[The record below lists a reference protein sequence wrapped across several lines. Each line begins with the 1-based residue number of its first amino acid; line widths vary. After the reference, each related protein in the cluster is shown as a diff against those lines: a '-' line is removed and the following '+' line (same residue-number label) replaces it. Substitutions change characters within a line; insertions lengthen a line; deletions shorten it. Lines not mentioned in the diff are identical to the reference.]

1 MSLKII
7 QDAITQRRT
16 IIFEYNKPE
25 KVKGKRIG
33 NPHAVF
39 VMHLKDGSR
48 STKVHIFQTDGVSDS
63 SQNLPDFRMFDLV
76 DITNAIFSED
86 SQAFEISSKYNPN
99 WDGYKDA
106 ITKI

>member
-25 KVKGKRIG
+25 TVRGKRIG

-39 VMHLKDGSR
+39 VMHLKDGSK
-48 STKVHIFQTDGVSDS
+48 STKVHIFQTGGVSDS
-63 SQNLPDFRMFDLV
+63 SQNLPDFWMFDLAE
-76 DITNAIFSED
+76 ITDVIFSED
-86 SQAFEISSKYNPN
+86 SQAFEVSSKYNPN
-99 WDGYKDA
+99 WDRYKNA

>member
-1 MSLKII
+1 MSLKTI

-39 VMHLKDGSR
+39 EMHLKDGSK
-48 STKVHIFQTDGVSDS
+48 STKVHIFQTSGVSDS
-63 SQNLPDFRMFDLV
+63 SQNLPDFRMFDLA
-76 DITNAIFSED
+76 DITNVIFSED
-86 SQAFEISSKYNPN
+86 SQSFKISSKYNPN